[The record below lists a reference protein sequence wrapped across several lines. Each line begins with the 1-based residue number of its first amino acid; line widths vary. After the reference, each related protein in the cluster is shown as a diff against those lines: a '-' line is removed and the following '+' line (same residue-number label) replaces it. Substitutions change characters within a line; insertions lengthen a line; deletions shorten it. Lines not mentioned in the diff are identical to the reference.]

1 MANKY
6 SVVIRGSCPSNLQN
20 PLGKIIPIAVVGTF
34 PYVVYGKDKEWIGGT
49 EFKII
54 DVYAKKFGFTPKY
67 VRAKGYD
74 NEGSAVEMVRIKIRH
89 TGGYSTLVTVHGES
103 SILSCGWFFL
113 YPSSPLIT

>member
-6 SVVIRGSCPSNLQN
+6 SVVRSGSCPSNLQN
-20 PLGKIIPIAVVGTF
+20 PQGKIIPISVVGTF
-34 PYVVYGKDKEWIGGT
+34 PYVVYGKDKEWIGGS

-74 NEGSAVEMVRIKIRH
+74 NEGSAVEMVRIKIKH
-89 TGGYSTLVTVHGES
+89 TGLFNPGDSTWGVLNSVMWMV
-103 SILSCGWFFL
+103 FL